1 MKEELP
7 QNNNI
12 LLKYAGLGAQMLVA
26 LGLAAFIGYEA
37 DKWIKLAFPLF
48 IWLLPLLALIG
59 IIVRVIK
66 DTSKK

>member
-26 LGLAAFIGYEA
+26 LGLAAFVGYEA
-37 DKWIKLAFPLF
+37 DKWISLVFPLF
-48 IWLLPLLALIG
+48 IWLLPLLTLIG
-59 IIVRVIK
+59 IIIRVIK